1 MNFKAGSTIR
11 CTVNTV
17 PMAKGPYET
26 LERLMRRDPSA
37 AKALRRS
44 QETRRQTTTTKGRG
58 GRVWVQRQR
67 CGKIVKVRAGQTWS
81 MTFTFDIAPDL
92 KSVES
97 YLSISA

>member
-1 MNFKAGSTIR
+1 MNFTPGSTIR

-17 PMAKGPYET
+17 PVAKGPYET

-44 QETRRQTTTTKGRG
+44 QKVRRQTTTTKGRG
-58 GRVWVQRQR
+58 GRVWVQRQQ
-67 CGKIVKVRAGQTWS
+67 CSKIVKVKSGQTWS
-81 MTFTFDIAPDL
+81 MTYTPDIAPDL
-92 KSVES
+92 RSVES